1 MRRGTSGLDPIPR
14 FLCSL
19 STLLGT
25 TELMT
30 HFEEW
35 GHVFIVFYLPA
46 HNIWCRILPTED
58 ICKNPR
64 SPLLIM
70 LPAEYRLTHS
80 AFLLTAL
87 PTTL

>member
-1 MRRGTSGLDPIPR
+1 MRKGTSGLDPIPR

-30 HFEEW
+30 QFEERDR
-35 GHVFIVFYLPA
+35 VFIVFCLPA
-46 HNIWCRILPTED
+46 HNIWPRILPTED

-64 SPLLIM
+64 SPLLVICY
-70 LPAEYRLTHS
+70 LWNII
-80 AFLLTAL
+80 
-87 PTTL
+87 